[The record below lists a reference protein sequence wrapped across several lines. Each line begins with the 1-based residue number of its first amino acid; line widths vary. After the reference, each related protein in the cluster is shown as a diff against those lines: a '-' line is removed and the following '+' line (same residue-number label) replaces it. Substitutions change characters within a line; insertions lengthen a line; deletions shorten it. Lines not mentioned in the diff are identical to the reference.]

1 MVTNSVPSYGEKLLF
16 YYRCA
21 KRVGVGKDTC
31 SQRKYYRA
39 DKVESQV
46 WELVSDIMK
55 DPEQLRDDLERM
67 IEQEDEGLYGDPE
80 QEAKVWTEKLAE
92 VERMRSGYQNLAAK
106 GLKTFDELGEKLQGL
121 EETRQTAEREL
132 EVLRSRRERIEE
144 LERDKEVLLESYV
157 GMAPEALDSLLPE
170 ERHQVYKMLRLEV
183 VAHVDSTLE
192 VSGAFTGGDLSKSE
206 TGYPSPSRRA
216 PGRSPLR
223 CLCAGPRR

>member
-1 MVTNSVPSYGEKLLF
+1 
-16 YYRCA
+16 
-21 KRVGVGKDTC
+21 
-31 SQRKYYRA
+31 
-39 DKVESQV
+39 V

-106 GLKTFDELGEKLQGL
+106 GLKTIDELGEKLQGL

-170 ERHQVYKMLRLEV
+170 ERHQVYQMLRLKV

-192 VSGAFTGGDLSKSE
+192 VSGVFTGGDLSKSE
-206 TGYPSPSRRA
+206 TVYPSPSRRA